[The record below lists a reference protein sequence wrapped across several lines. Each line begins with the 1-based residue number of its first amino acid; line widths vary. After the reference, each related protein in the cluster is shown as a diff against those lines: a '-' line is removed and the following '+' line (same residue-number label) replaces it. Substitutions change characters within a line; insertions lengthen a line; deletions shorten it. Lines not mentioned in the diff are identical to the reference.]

1 MTIKFKRRLAFA
13 VVALVSSTSAAAAS
27 IYSIS
32 FLPEAPISGQSVV
45 AHVSNSYGPFCTP
58 DPGSIAK
65 SGATITLSIELSDAC
80 SPQDRSYR
88 DFSLG
93 SLGAGIYNV
102 AFQSCTSYPAPQPRT
117 CRTELLTELVVGT
130 APIVSVPSLSSWWLL
145 ALSLG
150 LVGISQLRACK
161 RA

>member
-1 MTIKFKRRLAFA
+1 MTKEFRVCLAFA
-13 VVALVSSTSAAAAS
+13 VLALVSSTSAAGAS
-27 IYSIS
+27 IYGIS
-32 FLPEAPISGQSVV
+32 FLPEAPISGQAVV

-65 SGATITLSIELSDAC
+65 SGTTITLIIELSDAC

-93 SLGAGIYNV
+93 SLEAGIYNV
-102 AFQSCTSYPAPQPRT
+102 AFQTCTSYPAPQPRT
-117 CRTELLTELVVGT
+117 CRTELLTELVVGR
-130 APIVSVPSLSSWWLL
+130 APVVSVPSLSSWWLL
-145 ALSLG
+145 ALILG
-150 LVGISQLRACK
+150 LVGISQRRADE